1 MLHGKGRGPTF
12 PSNWLPVIW
21 ENSLVETMDFNY
33 LLLCKSDEGLNNEQ
47 C

>member
-12 PSNWLPVIW
+12 PSSWLPGTW

-33 LLLCKSDEGLNNEQ
+33 LLLFKSDEGLNNKQ